1 MYKKQIKVLEEAFA
15 PFIAIKDAACQQRT
29 LDEALLRGDKLEEN
43 IAPLVQALW
52 ELGIP
57 TASSCEGHAK
67 GGSTSH
73 PFVLIGFWG
82 SPHQEELHPDIL
94 KKLILILGL
103 WNGGIEPM
111 TTRTKWILFPRYVIK
126 KNETQDISMFLQP
139 ENVNPRHDQETQV
152 MSTHILH
159 FFR

>member
-1 MYKKQIKVLEEAFA
+1 MYK
-15 PFIAIKDAACQQRT
+15 
-29 LDEALLRGDKLEEN
+29 
-43 IAPLVQALW
+43 
-52 ELGIP
+52 
-57 TASSCEGHAK
+57 
-67 GGSTSH
+67 
-73 PFVLIGFWG
+73 
-82 SPHQEELHPDIL
+82 
-94 KKLILILGL
+94 LILGL